1 MTARRVPFRLEATK
15 LLIAGVELTNIT
27 VTGEVEMSGELD
39 EQLAGRDDQAAEQTP
54 PLPIERVEEPH
65 RGRPSFDSTIA
76 AAVRALGRRLDRRQ
90 SRVARARRVLKHLA
104 GTDIEAAAIPKQR
117 TVEDFFAAHE
127 KSHEKSH
134 GNSRRG
140 KRQPR
145 R

>member
-1 MTARRVPFRLEATK
+1 MTARRFPFRVELAR
-15 LLIAGVELTNIT
+15 LLIAGVDLANIT
-27 VTGEVEMSGELD
+27 ITGDVETSGELD
-39 EQLAGRDDQAAEQTP
+39 DLVAGRDQVAEQPP

-134 GNSRRG
+134 ENSRRG

>member
-1 MTARRVPFRLEATK
+1 VTARRFPFRLE
-15 LLIAGVELTNIT
+15 IAGMT
-27 VTGEVEMSGELD
+27 VAGVIETEDELD
-39 EQLAGRDDQAAEQTP
+39 EQLAGRDQVATP

-65 RGRPSFDSTIA
+65 RGRPSFDATIT
-76 AAVRALGRRLDRRQ
+76 AAVRALGRRLDPRQ

-140 KRQPR
+140 KRHPR

>member
-1 MTARRVPFRLEATK
+1 VTARRFPFRLEVAR
-15 LLIAGVELTNIT
+15 LLIAGVELANIT
-27 VTGEVEMSGELD
+27 VTGDVETSGELD
-39 EQLAGRDDQAAEQTP
+39 EQLARRDQVATP

-117 TVEDFFAAHE
+117 TVEDWLAAHE
-127 KSHEKSH
+127 ISH
-134 GNSRRG
+134 GYSRRG